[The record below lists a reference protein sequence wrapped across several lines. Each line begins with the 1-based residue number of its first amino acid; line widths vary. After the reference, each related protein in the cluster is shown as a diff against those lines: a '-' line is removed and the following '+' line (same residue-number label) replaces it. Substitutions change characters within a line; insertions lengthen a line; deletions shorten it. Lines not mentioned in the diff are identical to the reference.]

1 MKNINIPA
9 SELAVLQ
16 EKVRVYESML
26 HSIQLFSSVV
36 MDSPPI
42 EHMFDIINSW
52 SYAHRVGNGEFSDEE
67 QAALVY
73 KQFLRLKN
81 HEWSES
87 GRTSG
92 VTTRYNKTNVKT
104 TTNTP

>member
-1 MKNINIPA
+1 MKNINLSANEIT
-9 SELAVLQ
+9 ELQ
-16 EKVRVYESML
+16 EKVQVYESML

-36 MDSPPI
+36 MDGPPM
-42 EHMFDIINSW
+42 EHMIDIINSW
-52 SYAHRVGNGEFSDEE
+52 SYAHRCGNGGYSDEE
-67 QAALVY
+67 QSALVHR
-73 KQFLRLKN
+73 QFLRLKN
-81 HEWSES
+81 HEWTDS